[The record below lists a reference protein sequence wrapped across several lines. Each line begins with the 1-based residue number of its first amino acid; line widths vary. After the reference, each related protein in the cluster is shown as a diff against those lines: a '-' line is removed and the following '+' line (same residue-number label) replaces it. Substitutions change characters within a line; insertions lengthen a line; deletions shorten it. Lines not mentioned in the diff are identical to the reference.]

1 MTRVRQRFVDALR
14 ATTLDL
20 LASKLLVAFMQEGSG
35 TEKMAVKR
43 TSKCGS
49 LGERVAKLQDDGSIV
64 LARDGVAG
72 PRLPQDE
79 ERREGDR
86 LASFGGEAPTGV
98 DWRTEVRFAI
108 SHANRPAASP
118 VEYPAARAAPDLRR
132 VGAAEV
138 RRPCVPAF
146 SQHVLAKLH
155 VYPARSLSV
164 LDGGVQLIVRVSLR
178 SLLMHVGPVFFPNPV
193 RP

>member
-1 MTRVRQRFVDALR
+1 MRQRFVDALR

-49 LGERVAKLQDDGSIV
+49 LGERVAKLKDDGSIV

-79 ERREGDR
+79 EQREGDR

-118 VEYPAARAAPDLRR
+118 VEYPAARAAPDLGK
-132 VGAAEV
+132 VGAAKV
-138 RRPCVPAF
+138 WRPCVPAF
-146 SQHVLAKLH
+146 SQHIPAELH
-155 VYPARSLSV
+155 VHSARNLQV
-164 LDGGVQLIVRVSLR
+164 LDGTRERGD
-178 SLLMHVGPVFFPNPV
+178 
-193 RP
+193 

>member
-1 MTRVRQRFVDALR
+1 
-14 ATTLDL
+14 
-20 LASKLLVAFMQEGSG
+20 MQEGSG

-43 TSKCGS
+43 TSKYGS
-49 LGERVAKLQDDGSIV
+49 LGERVAKLQDDLSIV

-98 DWRTEVRFAI
+98 HWRTEVRFAI

-118 VEYPAARAAPDLRR
+118 VEYPAARTAPDLRR

-138 RRPCVPAF
+138 RRSEEHTSELQSRGHLVC
-146 SQHVLAKLH
+146 
-155 VYPARSLSV
+155 R
-164 LDGGVQLIVRVSLR
+164 
-178 SLLMHVGPVFFPNPV
+178 LLL
-193 RP
+193 

>member
-1 MTRVRQRFVDALR
+1 
-14 ATTLDL
+14 
-20 LASKLLVAFMQEGSG
+20 MQEGSG

-108 SHANRPAASP
+108 SHANRS
-118 VEYPAARAAPDLRR
+118 EEHTSEL
-132 VGAAEV
+132 
-138 RRPCVPAF
+138 
-146 SQHVLAKLH
+146 Q
-155 VYPARSLSV
+155 
-164 LDGGVQLIVRVSLR
+164 SLR
-178 SLLMHVGPVFFPNPV
+178 HL
-193 RP
+193 